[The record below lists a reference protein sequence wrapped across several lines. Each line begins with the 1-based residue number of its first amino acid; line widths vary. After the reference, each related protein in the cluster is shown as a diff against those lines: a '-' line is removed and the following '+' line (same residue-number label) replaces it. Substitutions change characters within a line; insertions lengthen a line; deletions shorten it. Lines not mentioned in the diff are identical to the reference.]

1 MNIHLTPSELC
12 GTVTAPPS
20 KSMAHRAI
28 LCAALAPGRS
38 RVDNLAFSQDVLAT
52 LGAVQALGAR
62 VETGQTWAVIDGPA
76 HIAAADGVR
85 VDCAE
90 SGSTLR
96 FLIPVFAQTGADVH
110 FTGRGRLLARPQS
123 VYETLF
129 AEKGVAFAHTPDEV
143 RVRGPLPAGDYA
155 VDGGVSSQFITGLL
169 LALPLCGA
177 PCRVTVRPPFESRS
191 YVALTLRAMADFGV
205 HITETDNTYC
215 IEENQKYSPSN
226 YTVEGDYSQAAF
238 FAVLGAL
245 RGGVTVRGLRED
257 SLQGDRVILDILVRC
272 GAVFSREGDAVRF
285 EQSRLHG
292 VRIDIADCPDLGP
305 ILMVLGLFC
314 EGETV
319 LENAAR
325 LRVKESDRIAAME
338 AEIRKLGGQITSDEN
353 TVTVRA
359 SRLHA
364 PAAPLDSHNDH
375 RVVMAMAVASLGA
388 GVPAVIE
395 HAQAVAKSYP
405 DFFDVLRS
413 IGGKVEKDG

>member
-1 MNIHLTPSELC
+1 MRANVFPSEI
-12 GTVTAPPS
+12 GGAVTAPPS

-38 RVDNLAFSQDVLAT
+38 RVDNLAFSQDVRAT
-52 LGAVQALGAR
+52 LDAVRALGAR
-62 VETGQTWAVIDGPA
+62 VETGADFAVIDGPA
-76 HIAAADGVR
+76 RIEAAGGVC

-96 FLIPVFAQTGADVH
+96 FLIPIFAQTGADVR
-110 FTGRGRLLARPQS
+110 FTGRGRLLARPQT
-123 VYETLF
+123 VYEELF

-143 RVRGPLPAGDYA
+143 RVRGPLPAGAYE

-177 PCRVTVRPPFESRS
+177 PCAVTVRPPFESRS

-205 HITETDNTYC
+205 HVAEEGNTYR
-215 IEENQKYSPSN
+215 ITGNEKYKPAN
-226 YTVEGDYSQAAF
+226 YRVEGDYSQAAF

-245 RGGVTVRGLRED
+245 TGGVTVRGLRED
-257 SLQGDRVILDILVRC
+257 SLQGDRVILDILAKC
-272 GAVFSREGDAVRF
+272 GARFAREGDAVRF
-285 EQSRLHG
+285 EKSRLRG
-292 VRIDIADCPDLGP
+292 AEIDIADCPDLGP

-314 EGETV
+314 EGGTV
-319 LENAAR
+319 LKNAAR

-338 AEIRKLGGQITSDEN
+338 AEIRKMGGGITSDEN

-359 SRLHA
+359 SRLRA
-364 PAAPLDSHNDH
+364 PDAPLDSHNDH
-375 RVVMAMAVASLGA
+375 RVVMAMAVAALGA
-388 GVPAVIE
+388 GVPVAIE
-395 HAQAVAKSYP
+395 NAGAVAKSYP

-413 IGGKVEKDG
+413 VGGKVETDG

>member
-1 MNIHLTPSELC
+1 MRANVFPSEI
-12 GTVTAPPS
+12 GGAVTAPPS

-38 RVDNLAFSQDVLAT
+38 RVDNLAFSQDVRAT
-52 LGAVQALGAR
+52 LDAVRALGAR
-62 VETGQTWAVIDGPA
+62 VETGADFAVIDGPA
-76 HIAAADGVR
+76 RIEAAGGVG

-96 FLIPVFAQTGADVH
+96 FLIPIFAQTGADVR
-110 FTGRGRLLARPQS
+110 FTGRGRLLARPQT
-123 VYETLF
+123 VYEELF

-143 RVRGPLPAGDYA
+143 RARGPLPAGAYE

-177 PCRVTVRPPFESRS
+177 PCAVTVRPPFESRS

-205 HITETDNTYC
+205 HVAEEGNTYR
-215 IEENQKYSPSN
+215 ITGNEKYKPAN
-226 YTVEGDYSQAAF
+226 YRVEGDYSQAAF

-245 RGGVTVRGLRED
+245 TGGVTVRGLRED
-257 SLQGDRVILDILVRC
+257 SLQGDRVILDILAKC
-272 GAVFSREGDAVRF
+272 GARFAREGDAVRF
-285 EQSRLHG
+285 EKSRLRG
-292 VRIDIADCPDLGP
+292 AEIDIADCPDLGP

-314 EGETV
+314 EGGTV
-319 LENAAR
+319 LKNAAR

-338 AEIRKLGGQITSDEN
+338 AEIRKMGGGITSDEN

-359 SRLHA
+359 SRLRA
-364 PAAPLDSHNDH
+364 PDAPLDSHNDH
-375 RVVMAMAVASLGA
+375 RVVMAMAVAALGA
-388 GVPAVIE
+388 GVPVAIE
-395 HAQAVAKSYP
+395 NAGAVAKSYP

-413 IGGKVEKDG
+413 VGGKVETDG